1 MPAIV
6 TILSPFCIFSWNFL
20 ANLAFFACGRII
32 KSQNTRIIPAN
43 KINCKDPPP
52 EGACNKTTNRVIVLL
67 GCLFMRLL
75 LLFFY
80 FHLELQGMIL
90 PAFCIRIYRQAL
102 MIDAHMPLAV
112 KGS

>member
-52 EGACNKTTNRVIVLL
+52 EGACNKTTNGVIVLL
-67 GCLFMRLL
+67 GCLLRDL
-75 LLFFY
+75 LLFIAAF
-80 FHLELQGMIL
+80 FLLL
-90 PAFCIRIYRQAL
+90 PRIAGCGSVRLLYSLIRTGPY
-102 MIDAHMPLAV
+102 D
-112 KGS
+112 